1 VVAVFALALA
11 VYLKTLAP
19 SITWAHNGADGGDL
33 IAAVATQGVPHP
45 TGYPTYLLFGRLFL
59 LLPWGDQARRLNL
72 MSAVFAALA
81 AGLVYVTALST
92 FRLFGG
98 KQIALRERL
107 VAAASALAFAF
118 SPLLWSQALIAE
130 VYTLNAFFVALTIA
144 LVLLWM
150 DAQKPGFLIAAAFA
164 YGLGLGNHLT
174 LALLAPAIALLLLL
188 RRRLL
193 SDAIRWAPLVAAAFL
208 LGLTVY
214 VTIPLRASHHPPV
227 NWGDARTL
235 DRFLW
240 LVSGRMY
247 RRYFFHLP
255 LRYLPSRLAAWAG
268 LVVSQFGWGGLFL
281 GLVGLWSLWGRG
293 RGFALVSGTVLL
305 TYSVYAIGYDTT
317 DSHVYLIPVF
327 VVLALWLAWGLA
339 YLLTELQRMLA
350 PMDSALLRALP
361 LCLALLIP
369 VPLLWGSFSALDVSA
384 EHEAREYGLSVL
396 DTVEPEAIVITQTDA
411 HTFTLNYFRYAEER
425 RPDVA
430 LLDGH
435 LLYHDWYRQHLPW
448 VHPHLE
454 LTQQVFQLGN
464 RAPGCENSRLVS
476 AIDVNWEH
484 YPVYLTDPGPDMQAC
499 FQLSKEGPVYRVTG
513 YRED

>member
-1 VVAVFALALA
+1 MVVVFALALA

-19 SITWAHNGADGGDL
+19 SITWAHHGADGGDL
-33 IAAVATQGVPHP
+33 ITAVATQGVPHP

-59 LLPWGDQARRLNL
+59 LVPWGDQARRLNL

-81 AGLVYVTALST
+81 VGLVYVIALCT
-92 FRLFGG
+92 FRLVGSR
-98 KQIALRERL
+98 QITLRERL
-107 VAAASALAFAF
+107 VAAASSLAFAF

-144 LVLLWM
+144 LVLRWM
-150 DAQKPGFLIAAAFA
+150 EAQRPGFLIAAAFA
-164 YGLGLGNHLT
+164 CGLGLGNHLT
-174 LALLAPAIALLLLL
+174 LVLLAPAIALLLLL
-188 RRRLL
+188 RRGML
-193 SDAIRWAPLVAAAFL
+193 SDTIRWAPVVVAAFV
-208 LGLTVY
+208 LGLSVY
-214 VTIPLRASHHPPV
+214 VAIPLRASHHPPI

-247 RRYFFHLP
+247 RRYFFQLP
-255 LRYLPSRLAAWAG
+255 PRYLLSRFSAWAG
-268 LVVSQFGWGGLFL
+268 LLVDQFRWWGLFL
-281 GLVGLWSLWGRG
+281 GLVGLWSVWEKRRDL
-293 RGFALVSGTVLL
+293 ALLSGTVLL

-339 YLLTELQRMLA
+339 YLLAELHRILA

-369 VPLLWGSFSALDVSA
+369 IPSLLGNFSALDVSA
-384 EHEAREYGLSVL
+384 EHEAREYGLSAL
-396 DTVEPEAIVITQTDA
+396 ETVEPEAIIVTQSDT

-425 RPDVA
+425 RPDIA

-435 LLYHDWYRQHLPW
+435 LLYHPWYRQHLPSI
-448 VHPHLE
+448 HPRIE
-454 LTQQVFQLGN
+454 LSRQVFRLGN
-464 RAPGCENSRLVS
+464 QATGCENSWLVS
-476 AIDVNWEH
+476 AIDVNWER
-484 YPVYLTDPGPDMQAC
+484 YPVYLTDPGPDIRAC
-499 FQLSKEGPVYRVTG
+499 FELSKEGPVYRVVG